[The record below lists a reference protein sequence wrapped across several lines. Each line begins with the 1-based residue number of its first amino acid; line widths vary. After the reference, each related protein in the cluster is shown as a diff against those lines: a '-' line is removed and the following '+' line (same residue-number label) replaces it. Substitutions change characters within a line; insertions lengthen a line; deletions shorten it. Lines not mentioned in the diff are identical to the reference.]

1 MSRPSLRWSPLCSL
15 AVLVLLAASP
25 LRGQEADALRPLPME
40 DYDRWRTVTS
50 VELSADGV
58 WMTYAYGHRVV
69 EDTLIIRNLD
79 GEATYTVPGGHSPL
93 FSDDSRWLAYRIE
106 GDGNDE
112 DEAEADEAGLLDL
125 ESGETV
131 TWSGVIDMEFAAGSR
146 HLAVMKARTDVQAE
160 HQGADLIVRDLAR
173 GTQLPV
179 GSVSEFAFDASGTM
193 LVYLVDAAHREGNGV
208 YLLRLGSGATQVL
221 DNDALLYSNLTWND
235 SGTALAALKGETE
248 EGFTERGNTLVAFR
262 ALERDDY
269 ETFAFDPTAAE
280 GFPDGSVLSERGGLT
295 WRDDLSMILVGVKEQ
310 SPMLEE
316 DPEDPASSVVVFH
329 WDDDYLQTVQQ
340 RRARFQEN
348 FTFQAAV
355 HVPSGRYVQLAD
367 ATMRSIDVPEEGRW
381 AVGSDERAYIS
392 DWEEDRADYYRVNLR
407 TGQRTLMLTAQK
419 RTLGLSPDGRYFA
432 YWKDS
437 DVWVHDLDR
446 GEDRNLTASA
456 PVSFANEQWDYPGT
470 RPPYGLAGW
479 TADGEGIVLN
489 HRYDIWL
496 QLLDGSAA
504 TNLTGGAGDED
515 EIRFRY
521 VRLDPGQET
530 IELDEPL
537 LLSAYGQWTKEA
549 GYFELDGSRLTEL
562 VVEDRKFADLTKAD
576 DADRVIFTSQTFAD
590 FPDYF
595 VSDLSFSEPTR
606 VTDANPQQAEYR
618 WGHTRLFDF
627 ENKDGVRLQGTLAI
641 PDEYET
647 GQKLPMI
654 VNFYDKKSQNLHA
667 YWAPM
672 FGGSYPSG
680 NAGPVAEFAAWVSNG
695 YLVMQLDVHFNT
707 GTTHSDMLDCVE
719 AATRRVIEMGYADPG
734 RIALTGGSFSGGGSA
749 FIATQSDMFAAIV
762 SRAAPI
768 NLAGEFNILFSGSG
782 QNNHSYDIYGQGRY
796 GTNPFDDFELY
807 REQSPIT
814 HVETMDTPLLYLHGE
829 QDGSVEYLQG
839 MEFYNALRFLG
850 KPIIFL
856 SYPNEGHNLRRYE
869 NQLDFTGRMRQFLD
883 HYLKGAAAPDWM
895 VKGTPAKR
903 EIADGPAPDRRSR

>member
-1 MSRPSLRWSPLCSL
+1 MSRPSLRGKPLCSL
-15 AVLVLLAASP
+15 ALLLVCAAVP
-25 LRGQEADALRPLPME
+25 LHGQQSDTLRPLPIE
-40 DYDRWRTVTS
+40 DYDRWRTVIS
-50 VELSADGV
+50 VELSGSGE

-69 EDTLIIRNLD
+69 EDTLIVKNLD
-79 GEATYTVPGGHSPL
+79 GGRVHTIPGGHTPV
-93 FSDDSRWLAYRIE
+93 FSDDSKWLAYRVE
-106 GDGNDE
+106 GP
-112 DEAEADEAGLLDL
+112 ADAPADADADKAGLLDL
-125 ESGETV
+125 ATGEVV
-131 TWSGVIDMEFAAGSR
+131 TWSGAVDMEFAAGSR
-146 HLAVMKARTDVQAE
+146 HLAVMKARTDMDAE
-160 HQGADLIVRDLAR
+160 HQGADLIIRNLAT

-179 GSVSEFAFDASGTM
+179 GSVSDFAFDPSGAM
-193 LVYLVDAAHREGNGV
+193 LAYVVDAAQREGNGV
-208 YLLRLGSGATQVL
+208 YLLGLGAGTTDVL
-221 DNDALLYSNLTWND
+221 DNDALLYTNLAWDD
-235 SGTALAALKGETE
+235 SGTALAALKGETAD
-248 EGFTERGNTLVAFR
+248 GFTARANTLVAFR
-262 ALERDDY
+262 DLDQD
-269 ETFAFDPTAAE
+269 THQSFVFDPSIAQ
-280 GFPDGSVLSERGGLT
+280 GFPGTSVLSERGRLT

-310 SPMLEE
+310 SPVLEA
-316 DPEDPASSVVVFH
+316 DPESPESSVVVFH

-340 RRARFQEN
+340 RRARFEEN
-348 FTFQAAV
+348 FTYRAGV

-367 ATMRSIDVPEEGRW
+367 PTLRSIDVPESGQW
-381 AVGSDERAYIS
+381 AVGEDERAYIS
-392 DWEEDRADYYRVNLR
+392 DWEEGRADYYRVDLA
-407 TGQRTLMLTAQK
+407 TGRRTLMLTAQK

-437 DVWVHDLDR
+437 NVWLHDLDR
-446 GEDRNLTASA
+446 SEDRNLTASA

-470 RPPYGLAGW
+470 TPPYGVAGW

-489 HRYDIWL
+489 HRYDLWL
-496 QLLDGSAA
+496 QPLDGTSA
-504 TNLTGGAGDED
+504 TSLTGGAGDRD

-521 VRLDPGQET
+521 IRLDADQET
-530 IELDEPL
+530 IDLEEPW
-537 LLSAYGQWTKEA
+537 LLSAYGEWTKQA
-549 GYFELDGSRLTEL
+549 GYFELQGDRLTER
-562 VVEDRKFADLTKAD
+562 VFQDRKFGDLTKAHD
-576 DADRVIFTSQTFAD
+576 TDRVVFTSQTFAE
-590 FPDYF
+590 FPDFYM
-595 VSDLSFSEPTR
+595 SDLSFSEPER
-606 VTDANPQQAEYR
+606 LTDGNPQQAEYR
-618 WGHTRLFDF
+618 WGHSMLFDF
-627 ENKDGVRLQGTLAI
+627 ENKDGVPLQGTLAI
-641 PDEYET
+641 PDSYEA

-719 AATRRVIEMGYADPG
+719 AATRQIIEMGYADPE

-814 HVETMDTPLLYLHGE
+814 HVESMDTPLLYLHGE

-883 HYLKGAAAPDWM
+883 HHLKGAQAPDWM
-895 VKGTPAKR
+895 VKGAPSNR
-903 EIADGPAPDRRSR
+903 EIAD